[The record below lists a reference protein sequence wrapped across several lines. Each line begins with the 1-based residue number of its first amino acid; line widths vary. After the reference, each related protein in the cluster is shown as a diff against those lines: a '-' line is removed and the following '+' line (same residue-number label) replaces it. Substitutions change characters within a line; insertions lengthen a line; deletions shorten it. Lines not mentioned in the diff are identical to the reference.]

1 MYHDPQYTPLR
12 QLFFCSL
19 RLSFILDC
27 ASRADD
33 NSPVPEI
40 QLASNVSVK
49 FGQYDNTDDWYAYVS
64 WSPINGALLAYCLS
78 FIIPNNANSSNKGV
92 EKKLAK
98 ANKQKSKK
106 RGKKKEKALLA
117 FAPEHRDPLI
127 QQAKQCNFVSG
138 FFKTVI
144 EPGDRW
150 QKVKFSPED
159 KYFH

>member
-1 MYHDPQYTPLR
+1 MITQTTGMPTYLGVQSMVRYWLIACPL
-12 QLFFCSL
+12 LFQTTQTAV
-19 RLSFILDC
+19 IKD
-27 ASRADD
+27 
-33 NSPVPEI
+33 
-40 QLASNVSVK
+40 QK
-49 FGQYDNTDDWYAYVS
+49 
-64 WSPINGALLAYCLS
+64 
-78 FIIPNNANSSNKGV
+78 
-92 EKKLAK
+92 KKLAK

-127 QQAKQCNFVSG
+127 PQAKQCNFVSG

>member
-1 MYHDPQYTPLR
+1 MITQTTGMPTYLGVQSMVRYWLIACPL
-12 QLFFCSL
+12 LFQTTQTAV
-19 RLSFILDC
+19 IK
-27 ASRADD
+27 
-33 NSPVPEI
+33 E
-40 QLASNVSVK
+40 QK
-49 FGQYDNTDDWYAYVS
+49 
-64 WSPINGALLAYCLS
+64 
-78 FIIPNNANSSNKGV
+78 
-92 EKKLAK
+92 KKLAQ

-117 FAPEHRDPLI
+117 FAPEHRDPLNI
-127 QQAKQCNFVSG
+127 PQAKQCNFVSG

>member
-40 QLASNVSVK
+40 QLASNVAVK

-92 EKKLAK
+92 EKKK
-98 ANKQKSKK
+98 TSKSK
-106 RGKKKEKALLA
+106 
-117 FAPEHRDPLI
+117 
-127 QQAKQCNFVSG
+127 
-138 FFKTVI
+138 
-144 EPGDRW
+144 
-150 QKVKFSPED
+150 
-159 KYFH
+159 

>member
-40 QLASNVSVK
+40 QLASNVAVK

-92 EKKLAK
+92 GKKTS
-98 ANKQKSKK
+98 KSK
-106 RGKKKEKALLA
+106 
-117 FAPEHRDPLI
+117 
-127 QQAKQCNFVSG
+127 
-138 FFKTVI
+138 
-144 EPGDRW
+144 
-150 QKVKFSPED
+150 
-159 KYFH
+159 